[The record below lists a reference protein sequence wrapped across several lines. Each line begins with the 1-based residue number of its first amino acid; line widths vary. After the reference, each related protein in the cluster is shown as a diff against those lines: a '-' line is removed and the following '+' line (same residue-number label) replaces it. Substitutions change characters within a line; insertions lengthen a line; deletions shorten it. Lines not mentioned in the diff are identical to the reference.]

1 MLDRIPDTTSNLE
14 SGLFDILELRLI
26 IQHFINEFQNK
37 SKVKMNRNVFIDEDS
52 LTNVEE
58 LNE

>member
-14 SGLFDILELRLI
+14 SELFDILELRLI